1 MNMIFWSFYPFHFNY
16 KEDIMKRPLHKIIEE
31 QINRW
36 ERGKIKP
43 DPVMK
48 NVTVITISREA
59 GSRGREVAEKLAQNT
74 GFDLFHNE
82 IVESM
87 IETSKNSRR
96 LLETLD
102 ERGMNIVEDI
112 VSALVNEHHLWPDEY
127 AKLLLRI
134 LNTIAE
140 HGNAVI
146 LGRGANC
153 ALAKVKA
160 LKVRIVAPAGIR
172 RKYLQRTRDLSYD
185 DAEKLM
191 HSTDANRTAFV
202 RRYFNSDATDP
213 ANYDLILNTGFL
225 SVDKAVQVIQ
235 CAISNS

>member
-1 MNMIFWSFYPFHFNY
+1 
-16 KEDIMKRPLHKIIEE
+16 MKRPLHKIIEE

-112 VSALVNEHHLWPDEY
+112 VSAWST
-127 AKLLLRI
+127 
-134 LNTIAE
+134 NTIS
-140 HGNAVI
+140 GPTNTP
-146 LGRGANC
+146 NC
-153 ALAKVKA
+153 CSE
-160 LKVRIVAPAGIR
+160 
-172 RKYLQRTRDLSYD
+172 Y
-185 DAEKLM
+185 
-191 HSTDANRTAFV
+191 
-202 RRYFNSDATDP
+202 
-213 ANYDLILNTGFL
+213 
-225 SVDKAVQVIQ
+225 
-235 CAISNS
+235 